1 MEYRNELYHHG
12 ILGMKWGVRRYQR
25 KDGTRT
31 PLGKKRQRQEYH
43 EDYKRAHDK
52 KKVQYMSDQELRER
66 NNRLNAE
73 RQYKSLSKDGFDPE
87 KYTKAFIRTAGT
99 LTALAAAYGTYKKF
113 GGAAWSKLLDKV
125 DINMARKL
133 V

>member
-1 MEYRNELYHHG
+1 MNNELMHHG

-31 PLGKKRQRQEYH
+31 LLGKKRERKAYH
-43 EDYKRAHDK
+43 EDYKRAHDR
-52 KKVQYMSDQELRER
+52 KKVQYMSDQELRDR
-66 NNRLNAE
+66 NNRLQAE
-73 RQYKSLSKDGFDPE
+73 QNYKRLSSKNGFDPE

-99 LTALAAAYGTYKKF
+99 LTALAAAYGTYQKF
-113 GGAAWSKLLDKV
+113 GKQFV
-125 DINMARKL
+125 DNAIKINMKRPL

>member
-1 MEYRNELYHHG
+1 MENRNYLQHHG

-31 PLGKKRQRQEYH
+31 ALGKKRQRQEYH
-43 EDYKRAHDK
+43 EDYKRAHDR
-52 KKVQYMSDQELRER
+52 KKVQYLSDKELRER

-73 RQYKSLSKDGFDPE
+73 KQYKRLSNTGFDPE
-87 KYTKAFIRTAGT
+87 RYAKVFISTAGT
-99 LTALAAAYGTYKKF
+99 LSGLVAAYGIYKKF
-113 GGAAWSKLLDKV
+113 GSSAMGKLIDKV
-125 DINMARKL
+125 DINMAKKL